1 MAPTQ
6 LGKLLVLYR
15 DEINLPD
22 LDKYGERE
30 EKETGREIR

>member
-6 LGKLLVLYR
+6 LGKLLVLYC

-22 LDKYGERE
+22 LDKDGERE
-30 EKETGREIR
+30 GKGTE